1 MLPLTVAWRHVR
13 RLASFT
19 DWRSTELGCMWKPR
33 NLTSSAPD
41 LLRINFAGFSPNL
54 NGDHIIS
61 WVTSGSTVGLVLAGD
76 PVKRHVLPPHYDV
89 QELAGNLGSDNAP
102 PISTCIKYFKY
113 FIRKCQTTIFIRISQ
128 ATVDGNSKSF
138 KDSWFWGLA
147 DSIILNV
154 EGRLNSEGVCVYDVG
169 RMLRCN
175 NPFVCCITATGLK
188 MINIENLYADLGG
201 GGIFLARCSKGT
213 KNTPSHVAACERR
226 VEQGRTTRAHRLVE
240 SFSETKSA

>member
-13 RLASFT
+13 RLVSFT

-41 LLRINFAGFSPNL
+41 FLRINFAGFSPNL

-61 WVTSGSTVGLVLAGD
+61 WVTNGSTVGLVLAGD
-76 PVKRHVLPPHYDV
+76 PVKRHVLPHYDV
-89 QELAGNLGSDNAP
+89 QELAGNLGGGDAQ
-102 PISTCIKYFKY
+102 Y
-113 FIRKCQTTIFIRISQ
+113 FIRKCQTTVFIRISQ

-154 EGRLNSEGVCVYDVG
+154 EGCLNSEGVCVC
-169 RMLRCN
+169 RTHASLQQ
-175 NPFVCCITATGLK
+175 IL
-188 MINIENLYADLGG
+188 L
-201 GGIFLARCSKGT
+201 FL
-213 KNTPSHVAACERR
+213 
-226 VEQGRTTRAHRLVE
+226 
-240 SFSETKSA
+240 SFRHLA